1 MNTVVE
7 RPSASVSVRQR
18 RPAVFTT
25 FFILYNFGN
34 MSVPSLMRNV
44 KDVFFQN
51 NAGPKNMIGGMVTF
65 HKASTFGLHLPKKA
79 RKHEHFGSRGA
90 PHLSPLPPNVTLS
103 GYLFTIFQIT
113 MVSEFTSL
121 FGKTSSA
128 CIVIFGSD

>member
-1 MNTVVE
+1 
-7 RPSASVSVRQR
+7 
-18 RPAVFTT
+18 
-25 FFILYNFGN
+25 
-34 MSVPSLMRNV
+34 MRNV

-103 GYLFTIFQIT
+103 GYLFTTFKNCDGIGIHIVVWGA
-113 MVSEFTSL
+113 VSVSI
-121 FGKTSSA
+121 G
-128 CIVIFGSD
+128 I